1 MTTIVTCDVCGKEIG
16 LRWFVL
22 ERKHKEMD
30 YGMVMN
36 EGTYEVC
43 SKACLVKLIDKRREF
58 TELEMMYDSPIDYP
72 RKDKE

>member
-1 MTTIVTCDVCGKEIG
+1 MTTKTMCDICGKEIG

-30 YGMVMN
+30 YGMVMD

-43 SKACLVKLIDKRREF
+43 SKVCLIELINERREF
-58 TELEMMYDSPIDYP
+58 TKLEMMYDSPIDYP
-72 RKDKE
+72 RNE

>member
-1 MTTIVTCDVCGKEIG
+1 MSTKRMCDICGKEIG

-30 YGMVMN
+30 YGMVMS

-43 SKACLVKLIDKRREF
+43 SKECLIKLVDKLKEF
-58 TELEMMYDSPIDYP
+58 TKLETMYDSPTDYP
-72 RKDKE
+72 QNG